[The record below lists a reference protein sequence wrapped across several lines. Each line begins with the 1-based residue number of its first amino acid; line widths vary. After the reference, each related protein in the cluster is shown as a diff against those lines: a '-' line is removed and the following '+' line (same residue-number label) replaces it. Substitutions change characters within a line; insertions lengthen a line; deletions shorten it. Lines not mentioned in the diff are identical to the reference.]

1 MRLGGRYISLYFL
14 MSLHMNVFVFKKH
27 DLCLAIRKL
36 VERSFLVTLFYTRFP
51 NNKGSLRADKS
62 IYSDSNPR
70 PDIFCV
76 CGCVCVGGGRGGV
89 GVADY
94 GSLSRD
100 CRSGHSFSK
109 HRTTLAVVPTYVA
122 YNR

>member
-76 CGCVCVGGGRGGV
+76 CGCVCVCVWEGGGAGLVLRITDHFLAIAAQV
-89 GVADY
+89 TV
-94 GSLSRD
+94 SLNT
-100 CRSGHSFSK
+100 GQ
-109 HRTTLAVVPTYVA
+109 P
-122 YNR
+122 